1 MAVARIAGSGGLQ
14 VATDYGGKSDLRAG
28 PRKSAPSHADRL
40 RVVLVDDD
48 SARSAFVTQALLAL
62 GHDVVARLSAS
73 EDLLNAV
80 RRVRPDVIL
89 VDMDNPARDVLDS
102 CAAVTLQVPR
112 PIVFFARDA
121 AQETIAQAVRA
132 GVSAYIVDGMA
143 AHRLKPILD
152 VAIARFREHQ
162 KLRNELDEM
171 RTRLADRRDV
181 ERAKALL
188 VRLRKLDEAQAYALL
203 RKSAMT
209 RRVTIGEAARTV
221 LAAAELFDAEHG
233 AQEEN
238 P

>member
-1 MAVARIAGSGGLQ
+1 MHTLDELNRSP
-14 VATDYGGKSDLRAG
+14 GKRGTPNGRTNMS
-28 PRKSAPSHADRL
+28 L

-48 SARSAFVTQALLAL
+48 TARAAFVTQALRAT
-62 GHDVVARLSAS
+62 GHDVVARLSAN
-73 EDLLNAV
+73 EDLLAAV

-89 VDMDNPARDVLDS
+89 VDMDNPARDVLDN
-102 CAAVTLQVPR
+102 CAAVTQQVPR
-112 PIVFFARDA
+112 PIIFFARDSDPD
-121 AQETIAQAVRA
+121 TISQAVRA
-132 GVSAYIVDGMA
+132 GVTAYIVDGMA

-188 VRLRKLDEAQAYALL
+188 VKLRKLDEAAAYALL
-203 RKSAMT
+203 RKNAMT

-221 LAAAELFDAEHG
+221 LAAAELLDGDHNNM
-233 AQEEN
+233 EESS
-238 P
+238 